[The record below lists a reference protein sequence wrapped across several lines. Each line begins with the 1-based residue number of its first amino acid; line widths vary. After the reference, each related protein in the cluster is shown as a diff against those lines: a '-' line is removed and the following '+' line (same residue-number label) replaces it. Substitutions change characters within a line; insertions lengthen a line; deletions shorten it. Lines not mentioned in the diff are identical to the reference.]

1 MRKLLAL
8 LLVFGLTSIF
18 MAEVSWAQDAMA
30 AEPTG
35 FQILKEKFI
44 EGDWR
49 FMSLVLVCLILGL
62 AFCIERI
69 ITLNI
74 ATTNTEKLLERINES
89 LASNDLEGAKEVCR
103 STAGPTASILH
114 EGLKNTGG
122 GAESV
127 EKAMVSYGSVQMG
140 LLERGLVWISLF
152 IAIAP
157 MLGFM
162 GTVIGM
168 IQAFD
173 KIAEVG
179 DLSPAVVADGIKVA
193 LLTTVFGLIVAII
206 LQVFYNYI
214 VNKVDSITLK
224 MEDSSNGLI
233 DLLASNGYFK

>member
-74 ATTNTEKLLERINES
+74 ATTNTDKLLERI
-89 LASNDLEGAKEVCR
+89 
-103 STAGPTASILH
+103 T
-114 EGLKNTGG
+114 
-122 GAESV
+122 
-127 EKAMVSYGSVQMG
+127 
-140 LLERGLVWISLF
+140 F
-152 IAIAP
+152 IC
-157 MLGFM
+157 
-162 GTVIGM
+162 
-168 IQAFD
+168 
-173 KIAEVG
+173 
-179 DLSPAVVADGIKVA
+179 
-193 LLTTVFGLIVAII
+193 
-206 LQVFYNYI
+206 
-214 VNKVDSITLK
+214 
-224 MEDSSNGLI
+224 
-233 DLLASNGYFK
+233 